1 MSGGSASVEVLSL
14 QEMLDGALE
23 SNDSDLSS
31 YEESEEQVGDYV
43 DENGNK
49 TLKFFQYYFNQVLL
63 TEKSFVR

>member
-1 MSGGSASVEVLSL
+1 
-14 QEMLDGALE
+14 MLDGALE